1 MLTGFLSLEMYH
13 FANLN
18 KVLFYVFSAIIVFAS
33 LMTVLSRRILRAAIF
48 LLFVL
53 IATAGIY
60 FMLGYYFLAAVQI
73 SIYVGGIVVLII
85 FSILL
90 THNLSHRFSPAPVIR
105 QAGASFM
112 ALCGVILVV
121 SVIRSYPFQTQQT
134 TSAGAGVKDIGHALL
149 STGAQGYA
157 LPFEF
162 ISVLLL
168 AAMVGAII
176 IAKKN

>member
-1 MLTGFLSLEMYH
+1 MLTGFLTLEMYH

-73 SIYVGGIVVLII
+73 TIYVGGIVVLII

-90 THNLSHRFSPAPVIR
+90 THNLNHRFSPAPLVR
-105 QAGASFM
+105 QVGA
-112 ALCGVILVV
+112 AILAIGGVVLVV
-121 SVIRSYPFQTQQT
+121 SVIRSYTFVKENSPPT
-134 TSAGAGVKDIGHALL
+134 GAGVKDIGHALL
-149 STGAQGYA
+149 STGAHGYA